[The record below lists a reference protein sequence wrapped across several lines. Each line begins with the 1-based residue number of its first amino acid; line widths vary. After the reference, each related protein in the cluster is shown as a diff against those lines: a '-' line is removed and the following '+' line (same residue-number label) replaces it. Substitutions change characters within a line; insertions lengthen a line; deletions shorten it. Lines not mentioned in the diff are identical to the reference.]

1 MKWKEPKDNNERKK
15 KNDNANQWNCTLCI
29 DIMLVTISYSY
40 IIYCLHRQTA
50 KMGKTIHVQGEQ
62 KALHLFFSRSTF
74 FLVAFARTK
83 LISIANALKMK
94 IESCFWHLKV
104 FLLLI
109 IIYLVSNCW
118 LVKLF
123 GPIGDKYSFL
133 CIYVDSHDW
142 WIWSHLFFYWSNL
155 NHLSD
160 SKGNSGWYGFSH
172 SWYFA
177 AAT

>member
-1 MKWKEPKDNNERKK
+1 MKGTERQQREKEKKRQCKPMKLHIVHRYNASDHIVFIHNLLFTSANGQNGQNNSCSR
-15 KNDNANQWNCTLCI
+15 
-29 DIMLVTISYSY
+29 
-40 IIYCLHRQTA
+40 RA
-50 KMGKTIHVQGEQ
+50 KSSSSLFLWIH
-62 KALHLFFSRSTF
+62 FFSGCIRQNEININCKRTENEDWEL
-74 FLVAFARTK
+74 FLA
-83 LISIANALKMK
+83 SQ
-94 IESCFWHLKV
+94 S
-104 FLLLI
+104 FLAINHNLFGQQF
-109 IIYLVSNCW
+109 

-160 SKGNSGWYGFSH
+160 SKGISGWYGFSH